1 MVIRGGFIR
10 VGLCRTSLK
19 PQAHG
24 TARHTYT
31 KETTHSNQWSTG
43 ICGCFDDLQVC
54 CFAYW
59 RFPCFA
65 CTTTSEFGECFCLP
79 LLDVL
84 MGFTQL
90 VGVSSCTPPVSMS
103 MRVAVCNRY
112 AIHGDIMADCV
123 YSTFCNICPW
133 CQMPR
138 EIKRRRQT
146 FTVITAQ
153 SAMLPGQNTVMASQ
167 PGVNTSQPTGHI
179 LSAYDQLHPSG
190 SLGH

>member
-1 MVIRGGFIR
+1 
-10 VGLCRTSLK
+10 
-19 PQAHG
+19 
-24 TARHTYT
+24 
-31 KETTHSNQWSTG
+31 
-43 ICGCFDDLQVC
+43 

-59 RFPCFA
+59 YFPCFA
-65 CTTTSEFGECFCLP
+65 CTTTSVFGECFCLP

-90 VGVSSCTPPVSMS
+90 VEVSSCTPPVYMS
-103 MRVAVCNRY
+103 MRVAVRNRY
-112 AIHGDIMADCV
+112 AIHVAYGTLCKDCV
-123 YSTFCNICPW
+123 YSTFCNICSW
-133 CQMPR
+133 CQLAW

-146 FTVITAQ
+146 FTVINAQ
-153 SAMLPGQNTVMASQ
+153 STMLLGQNTVMASQ